1 MVSGDLESDP
11 VQFMTKWIPCV
22 GHVECQ
28 EERSMSIL
36 RRIRSSTVLASPVT
50 ISTVIETCLSISN
63 PRIPLRSSTDHRR
76 RP

>member
-1 MVSGDLESDP
+1 MGYANQS
-11 VQFMTKWIPCV
+11 V

-36 RRIRSSTVLASPVT
+36 RRLCSSTVLALPVT

-63 PRIPLRSSTDHRR
+63 PQILLRSSANHRR
-76 RP
+76 SP